1 MNTLRIATLSLAA
14 AMILGCQSN
23 DELSTDYDRTEVY
36 AKGVP
41 GGAVGE
47 IEELTA
53 SVTAV
58 DPVKR
63 TFTLKDD
70 QGNSRTFQAPAE
82 MHNFDQL
89 KAGDR
94 VRAMVALE
102 RIAYLREP
110 GETAN
115 DGAAGVLAT
124 APLGAKPGMLVAD
137 TMEITAVVKGMD
149 TTLRTATLQFADGSE
164 RTIKVRPD
172 VEMKTEYLGREV
184 VLRMTSAVAV
194 QVEPQ

>member
-36 AKGVP
+36 AEGVP

-89 KAGDR
+89 KTGDR